1 MTISL
6 QPKEEHEK
14 KDKAK
19 KYKNTRSKLKTLF
32 IVPIWGIDEEY
43 KRKNEDKNE
52 KRGDSSQGVRKG
64 KGKAKKVSFKLSR
77 REGVHRLHKS
87 SIYRYLT
94 FCQGLASLT
103 SGNQLLV
110 PSPIPR
116 ETQEHPPREDIHR
129 IY

>member
-87 SIYRYLT
+87 SMSVLRAPFFPKIHYKIFIVFRT
-94 FCQGLASLT
+94 KVSDT
-103 SGNQLLV
+103 
-110 PSPIPR
+110 
-116 ETQEHPPREDIHR
+116 DI
-129 IY
+129 